1 MISDNIREAV
11 EEQINRE
18 LYSAYLYESMASWC
32 EAGNYGGFAHWL
44 TEQAA
49 EERVHA
55 TKFIDHLHE
64 RGVQVRYRAI
74 DAPPHDFRSMEDVF
88 AQALAHEEE
97 LGRAINALY
106 DLALTERDYPAQV
119 LLQWFVTEQV
129 EEVAITSEML
139 ENIRR
144 VGDSKQGMFL
154 LDRDAA
160 GRTGDGEGKGA

>member
-1 MISDNIREAV
+1 MISEKVREAF
-11 EEQINRE
+11 EDQINRE
-18 LYSAYLYESMASWC
+18 LYSAYLYQAMASYC
-32 EAGNYGGFAHWL
+32 EAANYGGFAHWL
-44 TEQAA
+44 DEQAV
-49 EERVHA
+49 EEREHA
-55 TKFIDHLHE
+55 SRFINHLHE
-64 RGVQVRYRAI
+64 RGCQVRYGAI
-74 DAPPHDFRSMEDVF
+74 QAPPRDFRSMEDVF

-97 LGRAINALY
+97 LGAAINSLY

-144 VGDSKQGMFL
+144 VGDSQQGMFL

-160 GRTGDGEGKGA
+160 GRSGDGGGQEA